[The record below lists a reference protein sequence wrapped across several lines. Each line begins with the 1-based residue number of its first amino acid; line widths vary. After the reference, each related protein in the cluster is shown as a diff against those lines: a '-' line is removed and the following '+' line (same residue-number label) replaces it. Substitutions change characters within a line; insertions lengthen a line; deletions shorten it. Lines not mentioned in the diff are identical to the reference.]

1 MGNISINDYN
11 KPQITLT
18 SEDRYFI
25 ELVNNRITAY
35 GQIPYTVPQKLIIGI
50 IKESALYFF
59 RLGYWRSQQVCFYRL
74 PKQEIVEFLTNAYQ
88 HPNNEKP
95 CDVYPDDDEFNTGH
109 KTHHVHPEKIDKS
122 FKNLRGYAIKLPPF
136 VNAVREIYESN
147 KKENSTQEIF
157 DSTADLV
164 FRQQMSP
171 YGYSLMGINSNLYIY
186 EVCCKITEQAAWQS
200 VMGTSVPF
208 RYNNATK
215 TLILNKEIADETVSL
230 MLQCDCN
237 VNVQY
242 LYQDDLFI
250 DYVIARCK
258 QELRRVLAGHTFQLP
273 GDVQMNADDI
283 CYNAD
288 TDVQNIREQL
298 KGATGIGDLIL
309 QR

>member
-1 MGNISINDYN
+1 MGISINNYQQ
-11 KPQITLT
+11 PQLQLIP
-18 SEDRYFI
+18 EDRRFI
-25 ELVNNRITAY
+25 ELINNRITLY
-35 GQIPYTVPQKLIIGI
+35 GQIPYTVPEKLIIEL

-59 RLGYWRSQQVCFYRL
+59 RMGYWRSQHVVFYRL
-74 PKQEIVEFLTNAYQ
+74 PITEIIEFLRNSNQ
-88 HPNNEKP
+88 HPKDENCCE
-95 CDVYPDDDEFNTGH
+95 DYPDCEH
-109 KTHHVHPEKIDKS
+109 ERHHVHPEKINPMYR
-122 FKNLRGYAIKLPPF
+122 NLRGYAVKLPPF

-147 KKENSTQEIF
+147 GNDYSTQEIF

-186 EVCCKITEQAAWQS
+186 EVCCKMTEQAAWQS

-215 TLILNKEIADETVSL
+215 TLIINKQIKEETVSL

-237 VNVQY
+237 VDVQN
-242 LYQDDLFI
+242 LYVDDLFI
-250 DYVIARCK
+250 KYVIGRCK
-258 QELRRVLAGHTFQLP
+258 QELKRLLAGHVFQLP
-273 GDVQMNADDI
+273 GDVTLNADEI
-283 CYNAD
+283 CANAD
-288 TDVQNIREQL
+288 TEVSSVEETL